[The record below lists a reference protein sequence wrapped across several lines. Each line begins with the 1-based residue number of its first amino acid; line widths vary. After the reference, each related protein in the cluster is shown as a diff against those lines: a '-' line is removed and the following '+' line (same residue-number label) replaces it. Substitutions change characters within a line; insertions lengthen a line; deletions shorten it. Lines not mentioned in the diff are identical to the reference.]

1 VKSKTLPS
9 FWDAYQTL
17 PDEAKKAARKFY
29 QLWCDSPFHPSLHF
43 KCVEQEERIWS
54 IRLTRNYR
62 ALGIL
67 EGDTVTWFWAGSHED
82 YERQF

>member
-9 FWDAYQTL
+9 FWSAYRTL
-17 PDEAKKAARKFY
+17 PDAAKRAARKTY
-29 QLWCDSPFHPSLHF
+29 QLWSDAPFHPSLHF
-43 KCVEQEERIWS
+43 KCVEPEERVWS

-67 EGDTVTWFWAGSHED
+67 EGDTVTWFWVGNHEN
-82 YERQF
+82 YEQQI